1 MCGSLGGAGAW
12 PYLAKHAD
20 VAGGN
25 SSTYLKALL
34 DNHRDAK
41 RAIVLAKHEGVET
54 TALNLLKS
62 DPKTQGAK
70 LFAQHCASCHRYG
83 GHDGLAHVLPS
94 ADNLADLAAR
104 TNAWER
110 FASSAAV
117 HPDWLARKE
126 NSTNDWDTVK
136 SILVANEEAKYE
148 ILASTKS
155 KEAASAPD
163 LKGFASRKW
172 IRELLTPEKYISHKF
187 FGGSAHKDGDMYRR
201 FLKRKVAK
209 YDDEEKEMLE
219 LVVLAL
225 SAEAKLPSQAELD
238 KADAEDIKK
247 GIDHLID
254 DIACIDCHAFQEPDP
269 DVDGP
274 DLTGYGSRQWI
285 IDFVKNPEHE
295 KFYPENNDRM
305 PAFGEKGI
313 LTDDE
318 IGLIADWIRE
328 DYFIDPKAEDA
339 AH

>member
-1 MCGSLGGAGAW
+1 MW
-12 PYLAKHAD
+12 P
-20 VAGGN
+20 GGN

-155 KEAASAPD
+155 KEAASA
-163 LKGFASRKW
+163 R
-172 IRELLTPEKYISHKF
+172 T
-187 FGGSAHKDGDMYRR
+187 
-201 FLKRKVAK
+201 
-209 YDDEEKEMLE
+209 
-219 LVVLAL
+219 
-225 SAEAKLPSQAELD
+225 
-238 KADAEDIKK
+238 
-247 GIDHLID
+247 
-254 DIACIDCHAFQEPDP
+254 
-269 DVDGP
+269 
-274 DLTGYGSRQWI
+274 
-285 IDFVKNPEHE
+285 
-295 KFYPENNDRM
+295 
-305 PAFGEKGI
+305 
-313 LTDDE
+313 
-318 IGLIADWIRE
+318 
-328 DYFIDPKAEDA
+328 
-339 AH
+339 